1 MSGTPVGGIATSK
14 ISESEVLVDWK
25 AHDPI
30 FGASNIEGGRVAD
43 RALFVFGQERTD
55 IDIESRQND
64 HHSVDWELPVFDKP
78 PKKRWC
84 WDSSFYGELAPR

>member
-25 AHDPI
+25 AHDPV
-30 FGASNIEGGRVAD
+30 FGASNSERGRVAN
-43 RALFVFGQERTD
+43 RALLVFGQERAD

-64 HHSVDWELPVFDKP
+64 HHSVDWELPVLDKP
-78 PKKRWC
+78 PKKRWRR
-84 WDSSFYGELAPR
+84 DSSFHGELAPR